1 MGVDVSGG
9 RAEPLEHIRAE
20 LAAAVRARRAELE
33 EAILAHLRDAAYDA
47 AGDEDAEY
55 VAGLR
60 AAIAAIVDYGLT
72 RIEGGGEQAG
82 ALPPEAVR
90 QTQRAAR
97 AGVSLD
103 TVLRRCVAGG
113 ALLGDFLMQ
122 AADSGGL
129 ADRGVVVRDML
140 SMQAT
145 MLDRL
150 MAAVTSEY
158 TREVERAGRSPGRRR
173 EERVQRLLAGAPV
186 DAAELGYELDAWHLG
201 VIATGVKADRAVR
214 DLAEG
219 LGRQL
224 LQVPRSDESVWA
236 WLGGQRRLAVREV
249 ERVLSAKVPADVSLT
264 VGEPAAGIDGFRL
277 THRQAQEALWVALRS
292 PQRLTRYSD
301 VLLLAPALHNDVL
314 AKSLEKILLS
324 PLGSQKEG
332 GAELRQTLRAL
343 FDAGHNVNAAAATL
357 GVDRGTVRKRRRIVE
372 QRLGRPLH
380 TCQAELEVALRLE
393 ELQASGTGDA
403 LPVGRAAQAG
413 SGDAQTNVD

>member
-1 MGVDVSGG
+1 LGVDVSG
-9 RAEPLEHIRAE
+9 RVEPTEDVQAE
-20 LAAAVRARRAELE
+20 LAAAMRARRGELE
-33 EAILAHLRDAAYDA
+33 ETIFVRLRDAAYDA

-55 VAGLR
+55 AAGLR
-60 AAIAAIVDYGLT
+60 EAIAEIVDYGLT
-72 RIEGGGEQAG
+72 RIERGGSWAG
-82 ALPPEAVR
+82 SLPPAVVA

-113 ALLGDFLMQ
+113 ALLGDFMMQ
-122 AADSGGL
+122 AADRGDLKDHGGL
-129 ADRGVVVRDML
+129 VRDML
-140 SMQAT
+140 SAQAT

-158 TREVERAGRSPGRRR
+158 TREVERAGRAPGRRR
-173 EERVQRLLAGAPV
+173 EECVQRLLAGAPV
-186 DAAELGYELDAWHLG
+186 DAAELGYELDGWHIG
-201 VIATGVKADRAVR
+201 VIATGAKADRAVR

-224 LQVPRSDESVWA
+224 LTVPRSAESVWA
-236 WLGGQRRLAVREV
+236 WLGGRRRLAVRDV
-249 ERVLSAKVPADVSLT
+249 ERVLGTKVSADVSLT
-264 VGEPAAGIDGFRL
+264 VGEPAVGIEGFRL

-301 VLLLAPALHNDVL
+301 VLLLAPALRNDVL
-314 AKSLEKILLS
+314 ARSLEKLLLS

-332 GAELRQTLRAL
+332 GAVLRQTLRAL

-393 ELQASGTGDA
+393 ELQECGAGETASARQVASASSLDS
-403 LPVGRAAQAG
+403 P
-413 SGDAQTNVD
+413 TNSD

>member
-1 MGVDVSGG
+1 MDVSGSHAELLG
-9 RAEPLEHIRAE
+9 RIRAE
-20 LAAAVRARRAELE
+20 LVAALRARRAELE
-33 EAILAHLRDAAYDA
+33 EVAFAHFRDAAYDA

-60 AAIAAIVDYGLT
+60 EAITAILDQAMTV
-72 RIEGGGEQAG
+72 IERGGERVG
-82 ALPPEAVR
+82 ALPPAAAAQTRRAV
-90 QTQRAAR
+90 R

-113 ALLGDFLMQ
+113 ALLGDFVMQ
-122 AADSGGL
+122 EAAAHSDPAS
-129 ADRGVVVRDML
+129 RGVVVRDML
-140 SMQAT
+140 GVQAA

-158 TREVERAGRSPGRRR
+158 AREVERIGRSPGRRR
-173 EERVQRLLAGAPV
+173 EERVQRLLAGGSA
-186 DAAELGYELDAWHLG
+186 DAAELDYELDAWHLG
-201 VIATGVKADRAVR
+201 VIATGARADRAVC
-214 DLAEG
+214 DLAEV

-224 LQVPRSDESVWA
+224 LLVPRSGESVWA
-236 WLGGQRRLAVREV
+236 WLGGRRRLAVRDL
-249 ERVLSAKVPADVSLT
+249 ERALLARAPADVSLT
-264 VGEPAAGIDGFRL
+264 VGEPAAGVDGFRL

-301 VLLLAPALHNDVL
+301 VLLLAPALRNDVL
-314 AKSLEKILLS
+314 AKSLERILLS
-324 PLGSQKEG
+324 PLGGQREG

-393 ELQASGTGDA
+393 ELLQSNAGD
-403 LPVGRAAQAG
+403 
-413 SGDAQTNVD
+413 